1 MEQETRKFAI
11 AQAILLISS
20 RQDITDKTKAVFDL
34 ADQIVKYIGVARK
47 NEHVPFKPMTPIFSP
62 PPTIKPKYP
71 IHEVLCKSGS
81 TEQTK

>member
-34 ADQIVKYIGVARK
+34 SQLILDWV
-47 NEHVPFKPMTPIFSP
+47 NESN
-62 PPTIKPKYP
+62 
-71 IHEVLCKSGS
+71 ED
-81 TEQTK
+81 

>member
-34 ADQIVKYIGVARK
+34 ADQIVDYINRVGQL
-47 NEHVPFKPMTPIFSP
+47 VP
-62 PPTIKPKYP
+62 
-71 IHEVLCKSGS
+71 
-81 TEQTK
+81 QTK